1 METTVLILFD
11 IVFVGFLF
19 YVRNYIK
26 HFIELQF
33 EKDKSYESEK
43 GKNLATKEDIEDIT
57 SKIESVKN
65 EISFEVQRNH
75 EFIKEREKRLLN
87 ILFHAETIANCVNRL
102 YVYGHNNQDS
112 KRVYELID
120 EIAKTALLTRQ
131 ESTVC
136 IAAYSDVLKDDKCMT
151 KLVDDLQMLSAEL
164 LAKANNVANNIDGYK
179 YMFNK
184 AQKEDDKEQFE
195 TLKKVMQI
203 GLQNTQ
209 LLEEPLKYKDV
220 VNQDIDN
227 YVLWLN
233 RLYTTGLAVRYKVE
247 LIKMPLK
254 NTHKDDNDVN

>member
-1 METTVLILFD
+1 MLTTILIFLDLVLAGCL
-11 IVFVGFLF
+11 L
-19 YVRNYIK
+19 YVRNYIR

-254 NTHKDDNDVN
+254 NTHNDDNDVN

>member
-11 IVFVGFLF
+11 IVFVGCLF

-120 EIAKTALLTRQ
+120 EIAKTALLARQ

-136 IAAYSDVLKDDKCMT
+136 MAAYSDILKDDKCMT

-179 YMFNK
+179 YMFDK
-184 AQKEDDKEQFE
+184 AQKEDDKEQSE
-195 TLKKVMQI
+195 TLKLVMQI
-203 GLQNTQ
+203 GLHNTQ
-209 LLEEPLKYKDV
+209 LLEEPLQYKDA
-220 VNQDIDN
+220 VNQDIEN

-247 LIKMPLK
+247 LIKTPID
-254 NTHKDDNDVN
+254 NTNKVDNDA